1 MNLQEEIV
9 DVWIVDTDRFP
20 DDLSK
25 FSSILTD
32 SEVKRSQRFKF
43 EKDRRLNI
51 LARSALRTLSG
62 NYLKVPA
69 NAIHISL
76 GEFDKPFFPEHPDF
90 SFNVSHSGTCILL
103 AFFRKSI
110 VGVDV
115 ELVKEDFNPM
125 ELALNF
131 FSVQEIEMLR
141 KLNEKDRHL
150 AFYRIWTR
158 KEAFIKAEGSGLS
171 FPLNQFTVSLD
182 EKAQL
187 LATGWDANERDL
199 WHLKSFEPL
208 KGYVGALAVK
218 SKVADVHFYHWR
230 G

>member
-1 MNLQEEIV
+1 M
-9 DVWIVDTDRFP
+9 
-20 DDLSK
+20 
-25 FSSILTD
+25 
-32 SEVKRSQRFKF
+32 
-43 EKDRRLNI
+43 
-51 LARSALRTLSG
+51 
-62 NYLKVPA
+62 
-69 NAIHISL
+69 
-76 GEFDKPFFPEHPDF
+76 
-90 SFNVSHSGTCILL
+90 
-103 AFFRKSI
+103 
-110 VGVDV
+110 
-115 ELVKEDFNPM
+115 
-125 ELALNF
+125 
-131 FSVQEIEMLR
+131 
-141 KLNEKDRHL
+141 